1 MTSIR
6 YAKFV
11 NNNLQYAPRT
21 ITIGQTHYNPAPE
34 SWLADN
40 GYLPVVETPYP
51 DDGKYYAG
59 SWVERDGQIV
69 RMWTEAEG
77 PEATATDTE
86 VLNAM
91 IGVSE
96 NG

>member
-21 ITIGQTHYNPAPE
+21 ITIGQTHYNPTPE
-34 SWLADN
+34 TWLAEN

-59 SWVERDGQIV
+59 SWVEQDGQIV
-69 RMWTEAEG
+69 RTWTETEG
-77 PEATATDTE
+77 PETPATDTE

-96 NG
+96 DG